1 MRTDLLLW
9 TTKAIHHTA
18 TVGMGRG
25 KGGRGL
31 EGGRG
36 PEEGEDG
43 LREWPC
49 AAGTGGTESLPT
61 PGPLLL
67 VRPNH

>member
-1 MRTDLLLW
+1 
-9 TTKAIHHTA
+9 
-18 TVGMGRG
+18 MGGWR
-25 KGGRGL
+25 
-31 EGGRG
+31 GGRG